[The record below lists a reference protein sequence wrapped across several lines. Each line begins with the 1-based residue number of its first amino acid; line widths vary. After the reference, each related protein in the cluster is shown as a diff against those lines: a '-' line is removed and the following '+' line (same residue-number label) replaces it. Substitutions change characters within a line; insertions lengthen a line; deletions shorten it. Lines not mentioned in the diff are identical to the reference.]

1 MKGYH
6 DLTRYPE
13 AEQIPGLLLLRF
25 DAPIFFANSG
35 LFRERVID
43 AIRGSP
49 SQVGR
54 VVIAA
59 EPITDLD
66 STAAD
71 MLTELDRELSAMG
84 VELAFAEMKDPIK
97 DQLTK
102 FAFIEQIGRE
112 KFYPTLGVAVR
123 RFVEET
129 GVAWVD
135 WEDEIAAASDVIPT
149 TDAAIINP

>member
-1 MKGYH
+1 MALSIAALLWRSWHLYGGPRPGARCEGYH

-97 DQLTK
+97 D
-102 FAFIEQIGRE
+102 
-112 KFYPTLGVAVR
+112 
-123 RFVEET
+123 
-129 GVAWVD
+129 
-135 WEDEIAAASDVIPT
+135 
-149 TDAAIINP
+149 